1 MHPRTFLQCLC
12 LTIAT
17 GTMPLCA
24 HAAESGGS
32 GPVVQ
37 DPGAGVFLDHVR
49 EQCAGQ
55 KIGGRS
61 IIEMLSGLHSDNQ
74 IRNFIDMT
82 TELYAGSMSRD
93 QYTTRIDHVF
103 KKGDNQ
109 QALDCIFTRLDE
121 AKPQ

>member
-1 MHPRTFLQCLC
+1 
-12 LTIAT
+12 
-17 GTMPLCA
+17 
-24 HAAESGGS
+24 
-32 GPVVQ
+32 
-37 DPGAGVFLDHVR
+37 
-49 EQCAGQ
+49 
-55 KIGGRS
+55 
-61 IIEMLSGLHSDNQ
+61 
-74 IRNFIDMT
+74 MT